1 MENAL
6 VRLAL
11 FYPLFLFS
19 LSFHEAAHA
28 LIADKFGDNTA
39 KLMGRVSLS
48 PFPHMDI
55 VGTVILPIMG
65 ILTGAPVIGWGKP
78 VPVNPYQLKGEMR
91 KSNLWVAASGPASNI
106 LLAFIFGVLAHAL
119 IWALPSIPPSMLVP
133 GSAGETTIGALYT
146 ILQMGVVLNLVLAFF
161 NLLPLPPLDG
171 GAVVRGVLPESS
183 LQAFDQFS
191 RYGFLILL
199 VLFVTGILKYIF
211 IPVMLFAHM
220 LLPAV

>member
-1 MENAL
+1 
-6 VRLAL
+6 
-11 FYPLFLFS
+11 
-19 LSFHEAAHA
+19 
-28 LIADKFGDNTA
+28 
-39 KLMGRVSLS
+39 
-48 PFPHMDI
+48 
-55 VGTVILPIMG
+55 
-65 ILTGAPVIGWGKP
+65 
-78 VPVNPYQLKGEMR
+78 
-91 KSNLWVAASGPASNI
+91 
-106 LLAFIFGVLAHAL
+106 
-119 IWALPSIPPSMLVP
+119 
-133 GSAGETTIGALYT
+133 TIGALYT